1 MIAIRV
7 YWNPAEAAMEKS
19 LLDNYEVACALFH
32 ENANLYGRAPMAM
45 PIRLVVRDDQADWA
59 VCILN
64 GNFEA
69 AAEFDQ
75 IAGEILPECSES
87 SLSGLREGRP
97 WELLIIAFYFFLP
110 AICFLQTHYP
120 AKPSY
125 RRAVRNEIAAV
136 TVSHFLGWI
145 AIMFALLLLALFW
158 RGLRSSASMQDPL
171 DKAR

>member
-7 YWNPAEAAMEKS
+7 YWNPAEAALEKS
-19 LLDNYEVACALFH
+19 LLDNYEVACALFY

-59 VCILN
+59 ICILN

-69 AAEFDQ
+69 AAEFEQ
-75 IAGEILPECSES
+75 IPGEMPSES
-87 SLSGLREGRP
+87 SESFLSGLREGRP
-97 WELLIIAFYFFLP
+97 WELLIIVFYFFLP
-110 AICFLQTHYP
+110 ALCFLQTHYP

-125 RRAVRNEIAAV
+125 NRAVQSEIAAV

-145 AIMFALLLLALFW
+145 AITFALLLLVLFGRNW
-158 RGLRSSASMQDPL
+158 RSPASTQNLSDQV
-171 DKAR
+171 R